1 MGRHANEPLPPPA
14 VTRTH
19 LRVLSTLLA
28 RHAAELPDERLI
40 DASAQDAVRLLAWS
54 TSAAALAAAALAETD
69 PQQAVRYRNQVRDTL
84 AEAHALAWY
93 PGSGNS

>member
-1 MGRHANEPLPPPA
+1 

-28 RHAAELPDERLI
+28 SHAAESPDERLP
-40 DASAQDAVRLLAWS
+40 DVSAQDAVHLLGWS

-84 AEAHALAWY
+84 AEAHALAWC
-93 PGSGNS
+93 PGSNTV